1 MFRRARAHNLALELA
16 LLQSQL
22 FLVYL
27 KELGLLGR
35 LLGGGRKMN
44 ELRAKEEVEKL
55 LDPDLRSWMDGL
67 GLEGARRG
75 LFLMGVLI
83 GKIGSEPEQIESKKP
98 ILNKLTFQGMD
109 RLKVMRLANEI
120 YEKLRQYKIA
130 DKNEVTYA
138 IAKAHLDS
146 ALNELDSPQENV
158 FWILSGYSYATWKAI
173 QAGKEKKEVQG

>member
-1 MFRRARAHNLALELA
+1 
-16 LLQSQL
+16 
-22 FLVYL
+22 
-27 KELGLLGR
+27 
-35 LLGGGRKMN
+35 
-44 ELRAKEEVEKL
+44 
-55 LDPDLRSWMDGL
+55 MDGL

-83 GKIGSEPEQIESKKP
+83 GKIGSTPEQRESEKP
-98 ILNKLTFQGMD
+98 ILNKLIFQGMD
-109 RLKVMRLANEI
+109 RLKVIRLANEI

-138 IAKAHLDS
+138 VAKAHLDS